1 MNINV
6 EIKGEIQ
13 SPKIGKVI
21 VGLKME
27 GKSKGKYFVHL

>member
-21 VGLKME
+21 VWLKME
-27 GKSKGKYFVHL
+27 GIVEQY